1 MLKSPTWW
9 ETQYGTDYTS
19 GNRKLWKDLE
29 EGIIR
34 EGARENV
41 TNDKY
46 RINNPIEE

>member
-1 MLKSPTWW
+1 MAQTILVVI
-9 ETQYGTDYTS
+9 E
-19 GNRKLWKDLE
+19 KLWKDLE

-46 RINNPIEE
+46 RKNNPIEE